1 MVLFSIECKSICF
14 ICRKRAFERNCIAR
28 NPTRLS
34 NPRRSAIINVVAKSK
49 SISAN
54 KKGSD
59 IDDDEEVISPEVCV
73 GPAKNETHS
82 VRVFLYYQKT
92 CLFFHHYILFR
103 NRSIFAQEM
112 TNCEIMLSSGMKMPW
127 TLSIMSVCS
136 I

>member
-1 MVLFSIECKSICF
+1 MSNYFN
-14 ICRKRAFERNCIAR
+14 CRKRAFERNCIVR

-34 NPRRSAIINVVAKSK
+34 NHRRSAIINVVAKSK

-82 VRVFLYYQKT
+82 VRVILYYQTT
-92 CLFFHHYILFR
+92 CFKVDIL
-103 NRSIFAQEM
+103 
-112 TNCEIMLSSGMKMPW
+112 CLSVIISCFVTGVYSHKK
-127 TLSIMSVCS
+127 
-136 I
+136 